1 MSLKSRWI
9 GAFRLDAP
17 LDQVDA
23 AGDDLIA
30 RWSEPQRQYHTLEHL
45 TRMLDVV
52 DAYGDHADDVDAVRL
67 ACWFHDAIYD
77 PTRGDNEERSASL
90 AASVLGSLGV
100 DAVEAV
106 RLVRLT
112 ATHDVTPD
120 DRNGELL
127 ADADLAILG
136 SDSAV
141 YTTYAEQV
149 RAEYA
154 FVPEPDFR
162 TGRAAIL
169 RRFLQRPIIY
179 HVPDLRQR
187 CEDQARTNI
196 RAEIDAL
203 AGADPNE

>member
-1 MSLKSRWI
+1 LSLKSRWV

-17 LDQVDA
+17 LQQVDV

-30 RWSEPQRQYHTLEHL
+30 RWSQPHRRYHTLEHL

-77 PTRGDNEERSASL
+77 PTRGDNEDRSASL
-90 AASVLGSLGV
+90 AAAVLESLGV
-100 DAVEAV
+100 DAAEVV

-112 ATHDVTPD
+112 ATHDVTPG
-120 DRNGELL
+120 DRDGELL

-136 SDSAV
+136 ADPAV
-141 YTTYAEQV
+141 YAAYAEQV

-169 RRFLQRPIIY
+169 RRFLQRSILY
-179 HVPDLRQR
+179 HVPDLRR
-187 CEDQARTNI
+187 RWEDQARANI

-203 AGADPNE
+203 DGADPNE